1 MYVCCAT
8 VRASSSVEGMRSA
21 AIDQGCAVSS
31 AYLFTLNLFIFV
43 LGSYFLIVRSE
54 DWLYNY
60 LCTVWAG
67 GSLSMSRSYRACLP
81 VT

>member
-1 MYVCCAT
+1 MYVCRAP

-31 AYLFTLNLFIFV
+31 AYLYTLNLLIFV

-54 DWLYNY
+54 
-60 LCTVWAG
+60 G
-67 GSLSMSRSYRACLP
+67 
-81 VT
+81 